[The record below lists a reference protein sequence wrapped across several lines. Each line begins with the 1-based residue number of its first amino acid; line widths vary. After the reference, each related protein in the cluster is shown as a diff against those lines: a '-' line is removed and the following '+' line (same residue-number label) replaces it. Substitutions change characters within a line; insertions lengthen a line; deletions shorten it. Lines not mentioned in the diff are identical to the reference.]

1 LSCCPAFEQC
11 LVIWALVTY
20 QPLCFLLVNACE
32 PNDINIMFS
41 KYDVYVYDV
50 LQVEWKLHWSATRP

>member
-32 PNDINIMFS
+32 PNDI
-41 KYDVYVYDV
+41 YVYDV